1 MNPLEALKQK
11 LKVKPTVEQRKP
23 VEVVLNQKEE
33 EKEEVEEKKEK
44 PIKQVKFQL
53 DQEEKDEK
61 QSKIPQ
67 KIEKLTIID
76 KRDQGFDRE
85 TLMKKLTESKLLK
98 VTVKPLVKAT
108 EDHTTIAPITPVLKK
123 AKKIKTKPKLII
135 EEESGDEEGLRD
147 QEPKEEKPIE
157 IIPPPAKKERKTKKV
172 EKGITVLGPESVV
185 IIGDTP
191 LEKRLPQSQPKI
203 NIRVSDYYMNNRE
216 IFVNFIN
223 SIFEPYRKEL
233 QENKESISCD
243 SIGRDSSDF
252 SLLTHQKIVRDYMN
266 LYTPYRGL
274 LLYHGLGSGKC
285 HLKGTPI
292 MMFDGTIELVENIKV
307 GDLLMG
313 DDSTPR
319 TVTSLAKGRD
329 KMYDIISVKGEK
341 YTVNEEHILCL
352 RALGFPKLNY
362 NNYKSNTNYNVQW
375 IQNNNF
381 YSKTFTFQE
390 KYQQE
395 EMKEKAET
403 FFQEIKNNRET
414 SENIIE
420 ISVKDYLEL
429 SDKKKSFLKGYK
441 VAVDFEE
448 KELPVDPY
456 MIGYWLGDGSS
467 NGPEINTQDSTVLYY
482 FTNNLT
488 QYGLSL
494 NLQDGSYCYG
504 ISGEETNEN
513 NLFLKTLKELE
524 LQNNK
529 HIPLLYKCNSRENR
543 LKLLAG
549 LIDSDGHYSNGVFE
563 FTQKNEKLMD
573 DVIFLAR
580 SLGFACYK
588 SEKNTSWR
596 ICISGQGIEEIPTLI
611 PRKRAE
617 PKQQIK
623 DVLVTGITVNYV
635 KEDDYYGFTL
645 NGNCRYIMGDFTV
658 THNTCTSI
666 AIAEGMKS
674 AKRVII
680 MTPASLRT
688 NYIEE
693 LKKCGDLLYKKNQ
706 FWEWFS
712 AKDGEVINTISSVLN
727 LPIEY
732 IRRKKGAWFINI
744 QKKSNYT
751 ELSSTD
757 KKSLDEQLD
766 EMIRNKYVFINYNG
780 LRNKRLEELTS
791 GFTKNLFDNSIVII
805 DEAHNFVS
813 RIVNKLKKEKTIT
826 ESDKGEKDHAPK
838 FLSVKLYE
846 YLLSAQNSRVVLLTG
861 TPVINYPNE
870 FAILFNILRGYI
882 KTWEITLDVKTNKK
896 IDKNSLQEILLGE
909 KTLDY
914 LDYSPSSK
922 TLIITRNPFG
932 FKNRFNRDIGYQGV
946 SNFKTDNFL
955 KKDVLDL
962 DFISDDDFERKI
974 ISILKNN
981 DIDVL
986 PRGVKI
992 RNKKALPDTLELFE
1006 GNYIDDATKG
1016 LKNVDSLKRRILGLA
1031 SYFRSAQES
1040 LLPKYNKLLGEDY
1053 HIIRIPMSN
1062 FQFKIY
1068 EDARKEERDM
1078 EKRSKRKV
1086 ASNMDDLYKEPSSTY
1101 RIFSRLFCNFVMPER
1116 PMPKSIKME
1125 YALDKMGE
1133 TAMFESVYNKLK
1145 EQMTPGLDSIL
1156 NQIEDEKERTE
1167 WNNKVEVE
1175 LRSYVEDV
1183 INAQKKGK
1191 TASDK
1196 KLMNILK
1203 DIQKAEE
1210 IIAKTKENKKKTKE
1224 EIQNIGKRLEAFDV
1238 EQALLESGYKPEERE
1253 VNQEEKNT
1261 VTALLKEARTAENAQ
1276 DLNNDQE
1283 GEIEGD
1289 EILEKIGGDEYKKRL
1304 EESIQF
1310 IEEHSND
1317 FLTVEALE
1325 TYSPKFLHILENIQ
1339 DPEHVGLHLIYSQ
1352 FRTLEGVGI
1361 FSLVLKKN
1369 GFAQFKIKKNTLG
1382 QWEID
1387 IPEADAGKP
1396 TFALYSGTE
1405 TAEEKEIIRNIYNGD
1420 WNYLPTNIA
1429 NDLKKIANNNN
1440 MGEII
1445 KVLMITSSGSE
1456 GINLR
1461 NTRYVHI
1468 MEPYWHPVRL
1478 EQVIGRARRICS
1490 HKDLP
1495 KNLQTVEVFVYL
1507 MIFSP
1512 EQLKSDASIELK
1524 RKDLSKSVPHVPVT
1538 SDQYLYEISE
1548 IKSNVTNQL
1557 TDIIKQSAFDC
1568 NIYSN
1573 GKCVNFAEPTNTK
1586 FSYVPDYS
1594 EQQSDI
1600 TVKTNIQ
1607 KVEWVGKSIIING
1620 IEYVYKRVSPKV
1632 LNIYDKNS
1640 YLEAMK
1646 NPGSNP
1652 VLIGTYEVNDKGQ
1665 QVFKSVR

>member
-11 LKVKPTVEQRKP
+11 LKVKPTVEERKP
-23 VEVVLNQKEE
+23 VEVVIQLG
-33 EKEEVEEKKEK
+33 EKEEKPLKHVKFASEEKNEPKGQQEKEQSKEK
-44 PIKQVKFQL
+44 SNF
-53 DQEEKDEK
+53 
-61 QSKIPQ
+61 S
-67 KIEKLTIID
+67 IID
-76 KRDQGFDRE
+76 KRDQGFDRD
-85 TLMKKLTESKLLK
+85 TLMKKLSENKLLK
-98 VTVKPLVKAT
+98 VTVKPIMKAT
-108 EDHTTIAPITPVLKK
+108 EEQITKAPIAPIVKK
-123 AKKIKTKPKLII
+123 AKKIVTKPKLVI
-135 EEESGDEEGLRD
+135 EEEEEEPEQLQAPMNKE
-147 QEPKEEKPIE
+147 QEPQEEATTIN
-157 IIPPPAKKERKTKKV
+157 IIPPPQPKERKTKKI
-172 EKGITVLGPESVV
+172 EKGIAVLGPESVV

-191 LEKRLPQSQPKI
+191 IQKRIPAISPKI

-223 SIFEPYRKEL
+223 SLFEPYRKEL
-233 QENKESISCD
+233 QANKESISCD
-243 SIGRDSSDF
+243 SIGQESSDF

-292 MMFDGTIELVENIKV
+292 MMFDGTIQLVENIKI

-329 KMYDIISVKGEK
+329 KMYDIIPVKGEK

-352 RALGFPKLNY
+352 RASGFPKLIH
-362 NNYKSNTNYNVQW
+362 NNYKSNRNYNIQW

-381 YSKTFTFQE
+381 YSKTFSLQE
-390 KYQQE
+390 
-395 EMKEKAET
+395 KEKAEI
-403 FFQEIKNNRET
+403 FFQEIIINRET
-414 SENIIE
+414 CENIIE

-441 VAVDFEE
+441 VAVEFPE
-448 KELPVDPY
+448 KELPMDPY
-456 MIGYWLGDGSS
+456 MIGYWLGDGTARDSTITS
-467 NGPEINTQDSTVLYY
+467 QDSTVLYY
-482 FTNNLT
+482 FAKNLP

-494 NLQDGSYCYG
+494 NLRYGSYYYG
-504 ISGEETNEN
+504 ISGDGRKGN

-543 LKLLAG
+543 LKILAG
-549 LIDSDGHYSNGVFE
+549 LIDSDGHYSNGIFE

-588 SEKNTSWR
+588 KEKKTSWTHKGVKKQRTAWR

-611 PRKRAE
+611 PRKRAY
-617 PKQQIK
+617 PRQQIK
-623 DVLVTGITVNYV
+623 DVLVTGISVNYV

-645 NGNCRYIMGDFTV
+645 DGNCRYIMGDFTV

-666 AIAEGMKS
+666 AIAEGMKES
-674 AKRVII
+674 KRVII

-688 NYIEE
+688 NYMEE
-693 LKKCGDLLYKKNQ
+693 LKKCGYLFYKKNQ
-706 FWEWFS
+706 YWEWIQVS
-712 AKDGEVINTISSVLN
+712 QDTQIMNTISSVLN
-727 LPIEY
+727 LPVEY

-744 QKKSNYT
+744 QKKSNYS

-766 EMIRNKYVFINYNG
+766 EMIRNKYIFINYNG

-791 GFTKNLFDNSIVII
+791 GYTKNLFDNAIVII
-805 DEAHNFVS
+805 DEAHNLVS
-813 RIVNKLKKEKTIT
+813 RIVNKIKKEKPIK
-826 ESDKGEKDHAPK
+826 ESERGEKDHAPK
-838 FLSVKLYE
+838 FLAVKLYE
-846 YLLSAQNSRVVLLTG
+846 YLLSAENSRVVLLTG

-882 KTWEITLDVKTNKK
+882 KTWEITLDIKTSKK
-896 IDKNSLQEILLGE
+896 IDKNSLQDILQTE

-922 TLIITRNPFG
+922 VLTVTRNPFG
-932 FKNRFNRDIGYQGV
+932 FKNKRNRDTGYQGV
-946 SNFKTDNFL
+946 SNFKKINNVDE
-955 KKDVLDL
+955 LDKE
-962 DFISDDDFERKI
+962 FISDDEFERRI
-974 ISILKNN
+974 ISILKKN
-981 DIDVL
+981 DIDIL
-986 PRGVKI
+986 PRGVRI

-1006 GNYIDDATKG
+1006 GNYMDENTRGI
-1016 LKNVDSLKRRILGLA
+1016 KNVDALKRRILGLS

-1040 LLPKYNKLLGEDY
+1040 LLPKYNKILGEDY

-1062 FQFKIY
+1062 YQFKIY
-1068 EDARKEERDM
+1068 EDARKEERLI
-1078 EKRSKRKV
+1078 EAKSKRKV
-1086 ASNMDDLYKEPSSTY
+1086 SSKADDVFKEPSSTY
-1101 RIFSRLFCNFVMPER
+1101 RIFSRLFCNFVMPNR
-1116 PMPKSIKME
+1116 PTPKAIRI
-1125 YALDKMGE
+1125 
-1133 TAMFESVYNKLK
+1133 
-1145 EQMTPGLDSIL
+1145 EQIAEGWQKPVNYKDGKIVEE
-1156 NQIEDEKERTE
+1156 EDEEEDEEGKEGRNT
-1167 WNNKVEVE
+1167 
-1175 LRSYVEDV
+1175 
-1183 INAQKKGK
+1183 KGK
-1191 TASDK
+1191 
-1196 KLMNILK
+1196 
-1203 DIQKAEE
+1203 
-1210 IIAKTKENKKKTKE
+1210 
-1224 EIQNIGKRLEAFDV
+1224 
-1238 EQALLESGYKPEERE
+1238 
-1253 VNQEEKNT
+1253 KNT
-1261 VTALLKEARTAENAQ
+1261 METLLKEARKIEENQ
-1276 DLNNDQE
+1276 DMNNEHE

-1289 EILEKIGGDEYKKRL
+1289 EVLDELGGKDYKTLIENAIKHL
-1304 EESIQF
+1304 
-1310 IEEHSND
+1310 EEHSND
-1317 FLTVEALE
+1317 FLTPEALE

-1339 DPEHVGLHLIYSQ
+1339 DPEHVGLHLVYSQ

-1361 FSLVLKKN
+1361 LSLVLKKN
-1369 GFAQFKIKKNTLG
+1369 GFAQFKIKKNIGTNE
-1382 QWEID
+1382 WKID
-1387 IPEADAGKP
+1387 IPEADRGKP

-1420 WNYLPTNIA
+1420 WNYLPSTIA
-1429 NDLKKIANNNN
+1429 NDLKKIANNNK

-1468 MEPYWHPVRL
+1468 VEPYWHPVRT

-1524 RKDLSKSVPHVPVT
+1524 RKDLSKSVPRVPLT

-1548 IKSNVTNQL
+1548 IKANITNQL
-1557 TDIIKQSAFDC
+1557 TDVIKESAFDC
-1568 NIYSN
+1568 FIYGN
-1573 GKCVNFAEPTNTK
+1573 GNCVNFAEPTNTK
-1586 FSYVPDYS
+1586 FSYVPDYE

-1600 TVKTNIQ
+1600 TVKTNVQ
-1607 KVEWVGKSIIING
+1607 KIEWVGKSITING
-1620 IEYVYKRVSPKV
+1620 VEYIYKRVSPKK

-1640 YLEAMK
+1640 YLEAIQ
-1646 NPGSNP
+1646 NPGVNP
-1652 VLIGTYEVNDKGQ
+1652 VLIGTYEVNDRGE
-1665 QVFKSVR
+1665 QVFKSIT